1 MLSSWEDRN
10 SQGWVI
16 NGNNVSCPLSQDK
29 GLGIYPKCSGRKK
42 KPRAIPTTTFKYT
55 YLRDPSPDLKLKQ
68 YPSLREGSQYLSLMC
83 PGFQGMGASL
93 VFPSLDMER

>member
-10 SQGWVI
+10 SQGWAI
-16 NGNNVSCPLSQDK
+16 KGDNYLRLFSQDK
-29 GLGIYPKCSGRKK
+29 VYPKCSGRKK

-68 YPSLREGSQYLSLMC
+68 YPSLREGSQYLSLMS

-93 VFPSLDMER
+93 VFPFLDMEH